1 MPDGSSLSLPRLSL
15 GTAPLGGLFAAVDD
29 REAKQALLAAF
40 DAGIRLWDTAPQYGA
55 GLAESRVG
63 EALSLVDRREVV
75 VSTKVGRLLREGRSE
90 SIFFGTPDAHPEFDF
105 TSRGVRRSVEQSC
118 ERLGVDRLDLAHI
131 HDPDDHFEQARDE
144 SLPELL
150 ALRDEGVVGAVG
162 VGMNQ
167 SEMLVRFAELDALD
181 CLLVAGRYTLLD
193 QTAARELLPACVERG
208 IPVLV
213 GGVFNSGI
221 LADVKAGARY
231 DYAPAPPGFLERA
244 RRIEEICGRH
254 GVPLRA
260 AAIQFPL
267 RHPGVASVVV
277 GARSAAE
284 VHDAV
289 GMSDWPIPPALWD
302 DLAESGVA

>member
-1 MPDGSSLSLPRLSL
+1 VPDGSSPSLPRLGL
-15 GTAPLGGLFAAVDD
+15 GTAPLGGLYAAVDD
-29 REAKQALLAAF
+29 LQAKQALLAAF
-40 DAGIRLWDTAPQYGA
+40 DAGLRLWDTAPQYGA

-63 EALSLVDRREVV
+63 DALSLVDRREVV

-90 SIFFGTPDAHPEFDF
+90 GIFFGTPDAHPEFDF
-105 TSRGVRRSVEQSC
+105 TSRGVRRSIEQSC
-118 ERLGVDRLDLAHI
+118 ERLGVDHLDLAHI

-150 ALRDEGVVGAVG
+150 ALRDEGVIGAIG

-167 SEMLVRFAELDALD
+167 CEMLVRFAELDAFD

-193 QTAARELLPACVERG
+193 QTATRELLPACIERA
-208 IPVLV
+208 ISVLV

-231 DYAPAPPGFLERA
+231 DYAPAPQDILDRA

-267 RHPGVASVVV
+267 RHPGVTSVVV

-289 GMSDWPIPPALWD
+289 GMSGWPIPPALWD
-302 DLAESGVA
+302 DLAESGIA